1 MPTMATVA
9 SARARTRARRSA
21 VVRDARGRGGRAGVR
36 ARRTATRAGSSEG
49 EDGDVSSE
57 DMFEAVAKEMTAEK
71 KASRDIEETV
81 SFKKRGGAANAND
94 DLVSK
99 LTERAK
105 DPEVVLKAAAG
116 AIAAGAAMAFTSEPG
131 AAIAGV
137 GMAVFMVK
145 LLELLAANPG
155 TTKEEFNASVKTEL
169 KTVLDKLPKNVDKE
183 SIAKRASETSSA
195 VFDRAKQLTDSF
207 DEVFTG
213 SFDEMFSG
221 NNGMKP
227 VEETKPAPVEKA
239 PEPVAEVKAEPVA
252 EVKAEPVEEVEP
264 EPVEEVKPE
273 PVAEVEPEPV
283 AEVKP
288 EPVEEV
294 EPEPVAEVKPEPVE
308 EVKPEPVEEVKPEP
322 VKPEPVPVVAAAEAA
337 PAAPTPTEKKRVEE
351 WENALLKLQ
360 YSEQIIED
368 IRVADA
374 NAVERAHARR
384 LGLDFTPEV
393 AKKMPGT
400 EYSFADAG
408 SVQAGAVISA
418 LNSADKGYSS
428 SNNRARS
435 QQRDMDK
442 SVEDVVS
449 SDETP
454 TPWWRKVMDFIV
466 SLLVF
471 AAIGSMLYF
480 VARTFM

>member
-1 MPTMATVA
+1 
-9 SARARTRARRSA
+9 
-21 VVRDARGRGGRAGVR
+21 
-36 ARRTATRAGSSEG
+36 
-49 EDGDVSSE
+49 
-57 DMFEAVAKEMTAEK
+57 MFEAVAKEMTAEK

-137 GMAVFMVK
+137 GMAVFVVK

-221 NNGMKP
+221 NNGIKP
-227 VEETKPAPVEKA
+227 VEETKPASVEKA
-239 PEPVAEVKAEPVA
+239 PEPVAEVK
-252 EVKAEPVEEVEP
+252 
-264 EPVEEVKPE
+264 
-273 PVAEVEPEPV
+273 
-283 AEVKP
+283 
-288 EPVEEV
+288 
-294 EPEPVAEVKPEPVE
+294 PEPVAEVKPEPVE
-308 EVKPEPVEEVKPEP
+308 EVKPEPVEEVKPES

>member
-1 MPTMATVA
+1 MAVAVMMSMPTMPTVA
-9 SARARTRARRSA
+9 SAKARTRARRPA

-137 GMAVFMVK
+137 GMAVFVVK

-252 EVKAEPVEEVEP
+252 EVK
-264 EPVEEVKPE
+264 
-273 PVAEVEPEPV
+273 
-283 AEVKP
+283 P

-294 EPEPVAEVKPEPVE
+294 E
-308 EVKPEPVEEVKPEP
+308 PEPVEEVKPEP

>member
-1 MPTMATVA
+1 MAVAVMMSMPTMATVA

-137 GMAVFMVK
+137 GMAVFVVK

-227 VEETKPAPVEKA
+227 VEETKPASVEKA
-239 PEPVAEVKAEPVA
+239 PEPVA
-252 EVKAEPVEEVEP
+252 
-264 EPVEEVKPE
+264 
-273 PVAEVEPEPV
+273 
-283 AEVKP
+283 
-288 EPVEEV
+288 
-294 EPEPVAEVKPEPVE
+294 
-308 EVKPEPVEEVKPEP
+308 EVKPEP

>member
-1 MPTMATVA
+1 MAVAVMMSMPTMATVA

-137 GMAVFMVK
+137 GMAVFVVK

-252 EVKAEPVEEVEP
+252 
-264 EPVEEVKPE
+264 
-273 PVAEVEPEPV
+273 
-283 AEVKP
+283 
-288 EPVEEV
+288 
-294 EPEPVAEVKPEPVE
+294 

>member
-1 MPTMATVA
+1 
-9 SARARTRARRSA
+9 
-21 VVRDARGRGGRAGVR
+21 
-36 ARRTATRAGSSEG
+36 
-49 EDGDVSSE
+49 
-57 DMFEAVAKEMTAEK
+57 MFEAVAKEMTAEK

-81 SFKKRGGAANAND
+81 SFKKRGGTANAND

-137 GMAVFMVK
+137 GMAVFVVK

-221 NNGMKP
+221 NNGIKP
-227 VEETKPAPVEKA
+227 VEETKPASVEKA
-239 PEPVAEVKAEPVA
+239 PEPVAEVK
-252 EVKAEPVEEVEP
+252 
-264 EPVEEVKPE
+264 
-273 PVAEVEPEPV
+273 
-283 AEVKP
+283 
-288 EPVEEV
+288 
-294 EPEPVAEVKPEPVE
+294 PEPVAEVKPEPVE

-322 VKPEPVPVVAAAEAA
+322 VEEVKPEPVEEVKPESVKPEPVPVVAAAEAA
-337 PAAPTPTEKKRVEE
+337 PAAPTPTEKKRVDE

-435 QQRDMDK
+435 QQRDADK
-442 SVEDVVS
+442 SVKDVVS